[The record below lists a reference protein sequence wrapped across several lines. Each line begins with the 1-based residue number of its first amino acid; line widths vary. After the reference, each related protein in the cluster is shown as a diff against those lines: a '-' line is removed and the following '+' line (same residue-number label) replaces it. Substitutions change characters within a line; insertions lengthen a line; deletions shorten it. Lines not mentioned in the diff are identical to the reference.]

1 MRVKFFIT
9 VELLGKCDWHDCAG
23 KRKSLNLNL
32 YTYILKLQAFCL
44 ERDYYYRTINT
55 ITLLSLIL

>member
-32 YTYILKLQAFCL
+32 YTYVCLNCKHFALK
-44 ERDYYYRTINT
+44 ETTTIV
-55 ITLLSLIL
+55 L